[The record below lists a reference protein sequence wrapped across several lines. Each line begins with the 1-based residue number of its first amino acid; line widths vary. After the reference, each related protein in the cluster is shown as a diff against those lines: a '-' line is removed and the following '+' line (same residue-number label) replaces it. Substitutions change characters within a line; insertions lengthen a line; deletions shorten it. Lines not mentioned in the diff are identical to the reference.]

1 LEVVSI
7 LPASVANVSSRSETV
22 PMNIPITVKCQC
34 GRTTDAIAGQEVRC
48 ACGREYATELSD
60 QQVAVLQGIQVQQ
73 RIVARLGVGLV
84 GLVALAGF
92 LLGNRWIGV
101 GSLVLAGLLWWG
113 VLQHFWR
120 RRAVGR
126 LSSLPPATVS
136 PK

>member
-1 LEVVSI
+1 VAVV
-7 LPASVANVSSRSETV
+7 AWRSENAL
-22 PMNIPITVKCQC
+22 MNIPIVVKCQC
-34 GRTTDAIAGQEVRC
+34 GRTTEAFAGQEVRC
-48 ACGREYATELSD
+48 QCGREYATKLSD

-84 GLVALAGF
+84 GLFALAGF

-101 GSLVLAGLLWWG
+101 AALLLAGLLWWG
-113 VLQHFWR
+113 LLQNIWR

-126 LSSLPPATVS
+126 LASLPPATVS